1 MSRVKELSILAL
13 FVLLLPFILTV
24 FEVEA
29 NTTYVV
35 PVNLSYLLRIL
46 NGM

>member
-13 FVLLLPFILTV
+13 FILLLTLILTILGV
-24 FEVEA
+24 EV
-29 NTTYVV
+29 NTAYFVQY
-35 PVNLSYLLRIL
+35 NLSCLLRIL